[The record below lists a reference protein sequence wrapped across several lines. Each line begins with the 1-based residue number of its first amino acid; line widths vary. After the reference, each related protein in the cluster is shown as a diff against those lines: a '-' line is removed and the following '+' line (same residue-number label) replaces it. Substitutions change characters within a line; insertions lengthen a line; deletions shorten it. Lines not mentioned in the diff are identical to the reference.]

1 MAKPSFWQ
9 RLFGGTQPSNQERV
23 RRVRENSRLVEAS
36 QLYGD
41 LPGYPFIDGRDLF
54 SEVGPYGFQDVGVP
68 YSLGRR
74 DNRMTG
80 EVLPA
85 FINGWQL
92 KIIRDRARQIA
103 RSTEYAIAAINAKR
117 AYVVGTGFKYRCA
130 LKKGIV
136 GNYGDLIKRAND
148 LLELW
153 AEHNDMPA
161 IESEIVQRYDA
172 EGEAF
177 IRSFR
182 GRDGLLRHRFVEPEL
197 VRSPN
202 DDNTPNNS
210 FGIKCADEDIHEIEG
225 YWIIERPW
233 ENQNPQFVEA
243 DEVLHLKANVES
255 NSKRGLPTIW
265 AVESNLRAAED
276 ILQSMVSLAKA
287 RAKVAIIRKVEDSP
301 PEAISAL
308 TETATD
314 YTLTDPASSQTTN
327 ITRFGYGTILT
338 ASGNVSYEFP
348 GANLGSADM
357 VETLRANLRA
367 IAARFG
373 LSEAMLSADPSSANY
388 ASALVAEA
396 PATKQLEHFQRLL
409 AGALGTR
416 RTNPGRSL
424 AWNQLRL
431 GVDVGILPKE
441 ALTLLDVQCEV
452 PNVASRDKLQE
463 AQVNSIYLDKG
474 ITSKSTVRSKIG
486 EDNSAEEAQIQKEKA
501 QDAADSAKYGPPA
514 GAPGMGQGEPQAEVQ
529 PSGES
534 VPAPPYPS

>member
-1 MAKPSFWQ
+1 MAKPTFWQ
-9 RLFGGTQPSNQERV
+9 RIFGGGAPSNAERV
-23 RRVRENSRLVEAS
+23 RRVRESSRLVEAS

-41 LPGYPFIDGRDLF
+41 LPGYPFIDGRDLY
-54 SEVGPYGFQDVGVP
+54 SEVGPYGFQDTGAP
-68 YSLGRR
+68 YSIGRR

-85 FINGWQL
+85 FINWFQL
-92 KIIRDRARQIA
+92 KKIRDRARQIA
-103 RSTEYAIAAINAKR
+103 RSNEYAIAAINAKR
-117 AYVVGTGFKYRCA
+117 AYVVGTGFKYRA
-130 LKKGIV
+130 TVKKGKQDPNGWAKV
-136 GNYGDLIKRAND
+136 AND

-177 IRSFR
+177 VRSFR
-182 GRDGLLRHRFVEPEL
+182 GRDGILRHRFVEPEL
-197 VRSPN
+197 VRSPS
-202 DDNTPNNS
+202 DDGTPDNS
-210 FGIKCADEDIHEIEG
+210 FGVKCHDEDIHEIEG
-225 YWIIERPW
+225 YWIVERPW
-233 ENQNPQFVEA
+233 ENPNPTLVPA
-243 DEVLHLKANVES
+243 DEILHLKANVES

-308 TETATD
+308 TETANDHTI
-314 YTLTDPASSQTTN
+314 TDPISSQTTN

-396 PATKQLEHFQRLL
+396 PATKQLEHLQRLL

-424 AWNQLRL
+424 AWQQIRL
-431 GVDVGILPKE
+431 GVDVGILPRE
-441 ALTLLDVQCEV
+441 ALEILDIQCDV
-452 PNVASRDKLQE
+452 PNVASRDKAAE
-463 AQVNSIYLDKG
+463 AQVYATYLDKG
-474 ITSKSTVRSKIG
+474 VLSKASVRSKIG
-486 EDNSAEEAQIQKEKA
+486 EDNAEEEAQIEKEKA
-501 QDAADSAKYGPPA
+501 QAAADSAKYGPPQ
-514 GAPGMGQGEPQAEVQ
+514 GAPDMGQGEPQPEEVPGGSPV
-529 PSGES
+529 PS
-534 VPAPPYPS
+534 PPYPA